1 MIRKGLELIFTRR
14 DFGLLMGVQFAAQ
27 AGDGIVQAALGKLIV
42 FGGEEGFDL
51 EGARSPD
58 DILGIVLLTFIPYTI
73 LSPFLGVVIDRWER
87 RKLLFVANALRAIA
101 IAGVGVWSAAGGVPN
116 GVLIGALLL
125 TLSSTRVVL
134 ATKAAALP
142 TTVERETLVQ
152 GNAVSQLGGALF
164 QLGGAGAAFIA
175 ADIIAVEPIVLVGA
189 VVYAIGA
196 LFSLAIH
203 KAGEARVPST
213 LSAEVARVV
222 RNIFE
227 GVREVART
235 PKAGA
240 SISTYF
246 WLRLLWSFTLAG
258 VGLIARELIGDD
270 DLQIAVVIGGAGA
283 IGAVLGFV
291 LAHRLHERVKTTA
304 QLVLSASTVAGAAVA
319 VLGAVEMEVALAGLT
334 FFLGFGFF
342 LAKIS
347 LDTMVQE
354 ALGDDFRG
362 RAFSLYDIAYNLAWV
377 LAAAVMKIGW
387 TSDTQGVLIAGM
399 GVVFLVGVAAIGAW
413 FRSAGLLSPVPV
425 QAPADA

>member
-87 RKLLFVANALRAIA
+87 RRLLFVANALRAVA
-101 IAGVGVWSAAGGVPN
+101 IVGVGVWSAAGRVPN

-125 TLSSTRVVL
+125 TLSATRVVL

-142 TTVERETLVQ
+142 ATVERATLVQ

-175 ADIIAVEPIVLVGA
+175 ADVIAVEPIILVGA

-203 KAGEARVPST
+203 KAGEAR
-213 LSAEVARVV
+213 
-222 RNIFE
+222 
-227 GVREVART
+227 
-235 PKAGA
+235 
-240 SISTYF
+240 
-246 WLRLLWSFTLAG
+246 
-258 VGLIARELIGDD
+258 
-270 DLQIAVVIGGAGA
+270 
-283 IGAVLGFV
+283 
-291 LAHRLHERVKTTA
+291 
-304 QLVLSASTVAGAAVA
+304 
-319 VLGAVEMEVALAGLT
+319 
-334 FFLGFGFF
+334 
-342 LAKIS
+342 
-347 LDTMVQE
+347 
-354 ALGDDFRG
+354 
-362 RAFSLYDIAYNLAWV
+362 
-377 LAAAVMKIGW
+377 
-387 TSDTQGVLIAGM
+387 
-399 GVVFLVGVAAIGAW
+399 
-413 FRSAGLLSPVPV
+413 
-425 QAPADA
+425 